1 MMVQPQVTTGVFE
14 HRNLDWISTTVD
26 AIVVLNKWY
35 TPLVP
40 TKNVRAFYLIV
51 EQTNNGATDENLE
64 VELTVD
70 GVVHLGTI
78 PGATNG
84 TPFYKY
90 IDYSGGFWASA
101 TVRQILALDL
111 DQSAPLETRRLEI
124 RVRQTSAVDLTAA
137 QIEVNMVYDVK
148 VRTST

>member
-1 MMVQPQVTTGVFE
+1 MLTRLF
-14 HRNLDWISTTVD
+14 
-26 AIVVLNKWY
+26 VLNDWY
-35 TPLVP
+35 TPLP
-40 TKNVRAFYLIV
+40 LTRNVKAFYLIV
-51 EQTNNGATDENLE
+51 EQTNNGATAENLE

-111 DQSAPLETRRLEI
+111 DQSAPLETESLKI
-124 RVRQTSAVDLTAA
+124 RVKQTSAVDAVSA
-137 QIEVNMVYDVK
+137 QIEVNMVYATKEVMY
-148 VRTST
+148 